1 MEKTLSEPKTDFGV
15 KDVEAVDAGAQPTSI
30 RRGEVGHD
38 ILTLQN
44 VDPALD
50 AKMHLVNNPSDADQ
64 WFRYAVDS
72 MLTLLQSIIASQA
85 ALEFNASYSRALT
98 IAVYVGLLLGALLW
112 GLTADMIGR
121 KIAFNTSL
129 FICSGACIVA
139 GAAPSWESLA
149 FFIALVGFGGGG
161 NLILDTTVFLE
172 YLPSNKQ
179 WVLSNECP
187 NPCEK
192 KY

>member
-1 MEKTLSEPKTDFGV
+1 MHQFLSICCISKPPN
-15 KDVEAVDAGAQPTSI
+15 ANQ
-30 RRGEVGHD
+30 
-38 ILTLQN
+38 L
-44 VDPALD
+44 
-50 AKMHLVNNPSDADQ
+50 
-64 WFRYAVDS
+64 FRYAVDS

-98 IAVYVGLLLGALLW
+98 ISVYVGLLLGALLW

-139 GAAPSWESLA
+139 GASPSWESLA

-179 WVLSNECP
+179 WVLSNERP
-187 NPCEK
+187 NHCEK
-192 KY
+192 KANMTIAWLAAWWGLGQAVAGFLAWGFMGT